1 MKIEIIKTDSPFSL
15 PKELMGRIKGT
26 NEYELKVLLAIAYLD
41 AENKDGVTDED
52 ISSLSGVESQ
62 KVRDALQFWRGAGLI
77 VTGSESTDKKEVR
90 KEERN
95 TLQKNDIPHYTG
107 QEIADLYEK
116 NKEIPMLV
124 EECQR
129 IAGKVFNPHEINK
142 IVSLYDYLGLS
153 ASYILTVFAYCA
165 AKGKTT
171 VHYIEKTAFN
181 LYNEGVDSDEALEE
195 YMQNKQRYDGIEGV
209 IRKLFGLGKRALTAK
224 ENTIVKNLADV
235 WKFSENIIGHAY
247 ESTVNSTST
256 PSIAYM
262 GKILENWYNAGYTT
276 LDEIKNAEFE
286 YRKSKNIPSEQK
298 NKSDDSFDTD
308 DFFEAALRRSYEN
321 LGKNPDEK

>member
-1 MKIEIIKTDSPFSL
+1 MKIQIIKTDSPFSL
-15 PKELMGRIKGT
+15 PKELMGRIKGIT
-26 NEYELKVLLAIAYLD
+26 EYELKVLVAIAYLD
-41 AENKDGVTDED
+41 AEGKSDVSED
-52 ISSLSGVESQ
+52 DIATLSGVDSQ
-62 KVRDALQFWRGAGLI
+62 KVRDAMQFWRGAGLI
-77 VTGSESTDKKEVR
+77 SLDSSGESIQ
-90 KEERN
+90 KEEKN
-95 TLQKNDIPHYTG
+95 TLQKDDIPHYSG

-116 NKEIPMLV
+116 NKEIPLLV

-129 IAGKVFNPHEINK
+129 IAGKIFNPHEINK

-165 AKGKTT
+165 QKGKTT

-195 YMQNKQRYDGIEGV
+195 YMQNKQRYDGVEGV
-209 IRKLFGLGKRALTAK
+209 IRRLFGLGKRALGVK
-224 ENTIVKNLADV
+224 ENAIVKNLADV
-235 WKFSENIIGHAY
+235 WKFGEDIIEHAY
-247 ESTVNSTST
+247 EATVNGTFT
-256 PSIAYM
+256 PSIPYM

-276 LDEIKNAEFE
+276 LEEIKNAELE
-286 YRKSKNIPSEQK
+286 YRRSKNTQNEPEK
-298 NKSDDSFDTD
+298 NEADSFDTD

>member
-15 PKELMGRIKGT
+15 PKELMGKIKGT
-26 NEYELKVLLAIAYLD
+26 TEYELKVLVAIAYLD
-41 AENKDGVTDED
+41 AEGKSDVTED
-52 ISSLSGVESQ
+52 DIASLSGVDTQ
-62 KVRDALQFWRGAGLI
+62 KVRDAMQFWRGAGLI
-77 VTGSESTDKKEVR
+77 TIGEQAAEKEEKKEE
-90 KEERN
+90 KN
-95 TLQKNDIPHYTG
+95 TLQKDDIPHYSG

-116 NKEIPMLV
+116 NKEIPLLV
-124 EECQR
+124 EECQKL
-129 IAGKVFNPHEINK
+129 AGKIFNPHEINK

-195 YMQNKQRYDGIEGV
+195 YLQNRQKFDGVEGV
-209 IRKLFGLGKRALTAK
+209 VRKLFGLGKRALGAK
-224 ENTIVKNLADV
+224 ENAIVKNIADV
-235 WKFSENIIGHAY
+235 WKFGDDIIEHAY
-247 ESTVNSTST
+247 EATVNGTST
-256 PSIAYM
+256 PSIPYM

-276 LDEIKNAEFE
+276 LEEIKNAEFE
-286 YRKSKNIPSEQK
+286 YRKSKNIQNEPEK
-298 NKSDDSFDTD
+298 NEADSFDTD